1 MRRTH
6 ATAKLQYVEES
17 IEFEVTL
24 ERSAEEVWSLVTDP
38 AALGTWMI
46 GTFDFEAI
54 QGSPLVFRTEDQI
67 RRGEVVDVEAE
78 RRFAWRWNDGNELSE
93 VAITIDDEGGSSR
106 VRISERL
113 LPPRSWAKPSIPP
126 VEASIA

>member
-1 MRRTH
+1 M
-6 ATAKLQYVEES
+6 

-24 ERSAEEVWSLVTDP
+24 ERSAEEVWRLVTDP
-38 AALGTWMI
+38 AALGTWML

-54 QGSPLVFRTEDQI
+54 RGSGLVFRTEDQI

-78 RRFAWRWNDGNELSE
+78 RRFAWQWNDGNELSE
-93 VAITIDDEGGSSR
+93 VAITIDDQGDSSR